1 MVLILAVLA
10 VSGPSFPWKV
20 QERKQLDNCGGLENT
35 REREEKRNARTG
47 ENGFTPLSTPNCPS
61 SLWAERSPRT
71 MGSE

>member
-35 REREEKRNARTG
+35 REGEEKRKNYVIK
-47 ENGFTPLSTPNCPS
+47 LSD
-61 SLWAERSPRT
+61 
-71 MGSE
+71 

>member
-35 REREEKRNARTG
+35 REREEKRKNYVRK
-47 ENGFTPLSTPNCPS
+47 LSDYFH
-61 SLWAERSPRT
+61 LDA
-71 MGSE
+71 